1 MLLSVIIPTLN
12 ESAHLGQLLDRMK
25 EGATDKEVEII
36 VVDGGSKDETCC
48 IARKHDVRLY
58 EAKAGRAG
66 QMNLGAAYS
75 EGNILYFV
83 HADTLPP
90 VSYYDDIVQAIAD
103 DADLGCYRFT
113 FDSSHLLLKINAYFT
128 RYPKMWCRGGD
139 QSLFVRREVFASLGG
154 YANEE
159 VIMEEY
165 TFLKKAMSCY
175 QFTVMQKDILVSA
188 RKYRNNGYFRV
199 QFANMVAFHMHRLG
213 AESEK
218 ILQTYRTLI
227 KYRS

>member
-1 MLLSVIIPTLN
+1 MRLSVIIPTLN
-12 ESAHLGQLLDRMK
+12 ESGHLDVLLDRMK
-25 EGATDKEVEII
+25 KGALRKDVEIL
-36 VVDGGSKDETCC
+36 VVDGGSVDDTCA
-48 IARKHDVRLY
+48 IARKHQLKVY
-58 EAKAGRAG
+58 ETAAGRAR
-66 QMNLGAAYS
+66 QMNLGANKSSA
-75 EGNILYFV
+75 EVLYFV

-90 VSYYDDIVQAIAD
+90 VSYYDDIMQALGEE
-103 DADLGCYRFT
+103 ADLGCYRFK

-128 RYPKMWCRGGD
+128 RYDKMWCRGGD
-139 QSLFVRREVFASLGG
+139 QSLFIRSEVFNALGG
-154 YANEE
+154 YINDE

-165 TFLKKAMSCY
+165 TLLKKAMDR
-175 QFTVMQKDILVSA
+175 FKFVVMQKDILVSA

-199 QFANMVAFHMHRLG
+199 QFANMVAFHMHRFG